1 MIACEDTAQVAA
13 EVERIIEQLTA
24 RLRQDPR
31 GTLDA
36 LHKILEGGGGDDRD
50 RRPFVT
56 GLGSRPQR
64 AHLRRPR

>member
-1 MIACEDTAQVAA
+1 MIDCEDTAQLAA

-36 LHKILEGGGGDDRD
+36 LHKILEGGDDRRD
-50 RRPFVT
+50 
-56 GLGSRPQR
+56 GS
-64 AHLRRPR
+64 